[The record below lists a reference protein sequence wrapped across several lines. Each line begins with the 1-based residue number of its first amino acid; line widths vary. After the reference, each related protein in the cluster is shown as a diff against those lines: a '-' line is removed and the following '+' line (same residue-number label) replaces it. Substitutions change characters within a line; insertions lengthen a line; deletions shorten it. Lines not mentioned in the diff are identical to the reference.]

1 MIFGNFGYQY
11 FDWWH
16 DKIPGAIATNNL
28 EEDFEHNGLFKNK
41 LIDLGFMIGL
51 NDYWNITISQ
61 LISERC
67 MEWEGPTDSN
77 GTSLTVH
84 HRTECSS
91 SDFFNGP
98 KQIAFGGYLGD
109 TRINARYLLY
119 NQIKGPGNRLF
130 LGVGIDC
137 LL

>member
-1 MIFGNFGYQY
+1 MMIYLKKIFLFISFFTFLYPQWAMWSNPSLPVGGSDTGIGLGAGEIMIFGNFGYQY

-61 LISERC
+61 LIS
-67 MEWEGPTDSN
+67 
-77 GTSLTVH
+77 
-84 HRTECSS
+84 
-91 SDFFNGP
+91 
-98 KQIAFGGYLGD
+98 I
-109 TRINARYLLY
+109 Y
-119 NQIKGPGNRLF
+119 NSF
-130 LGVGIDC
+130 
-137 LL
+137 